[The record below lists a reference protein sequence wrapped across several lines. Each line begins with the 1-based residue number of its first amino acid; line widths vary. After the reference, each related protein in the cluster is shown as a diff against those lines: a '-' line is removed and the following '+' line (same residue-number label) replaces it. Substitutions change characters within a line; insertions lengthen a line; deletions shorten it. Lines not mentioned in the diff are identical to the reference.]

1 MSYSETTISPKDH
14 IDKNDVSTYWLP
26 RNSINLKTQFEWEA
40 TKSFKLDGTPVYG
53 TNSTKR
59 SEADLQIF
67 KINIKE
73 LVDYY
78 NANINSNNKNDKF
91 YMVNTL
97 VSEWL

>member
-1 MSYSETTISPKDH
+1 MRS
-14 IDKNDVSTYWLP
+14 
-26 RNSINLKTQFEWEA
+26 
-40 TKSFKLDGTPVYG
+40 TKSFKLDGIPVYG

-78 NANINSNNKNDKF
+78 NANINSNNKTDKF
-91 YMVNTL
+91 YILNTL
-97 VSEWL
+97 MSEWL